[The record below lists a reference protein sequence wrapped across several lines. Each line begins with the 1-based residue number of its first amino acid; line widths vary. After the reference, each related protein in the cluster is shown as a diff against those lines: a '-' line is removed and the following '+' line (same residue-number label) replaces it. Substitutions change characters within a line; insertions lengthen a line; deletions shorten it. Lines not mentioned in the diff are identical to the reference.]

1 MKMFKKYVKQK
12 SSLEKLSSKRRLK
25 QFLIGF
31 IVVFFLG
38 AMYPSQ
44 SRAETLMTDKQSA
57 IIDNITEIVNQ
68 ENISDEDVA
77 KLESELS
84 QLGIDSPSYFTPEN
98 PSELKQARGYGQTHD
113 LGQGWKA
120 RVDKPKAGAKE
131 QKPHVHVYKG
141 KVEGIENVDGTKSHG
156 KTLNEVGVPKSIQ
169 KKAKALKDY
178 KKGQEDLKEM
188 EKAKDKIE
196 AKKLNLKKTAD
207 IIIAIGIFV
216 AVVGLVIFATSSI
229 AAWGAFLLLI

>member
-1 MKMFKKYVKQK
+1 MFKKYVKQK

-31 IVVFFLG
+31 IVVFFLA

-44 SRAETLMTDKQSA
+44 SRAETLMTDEQSA
-57 IIDNITEIVNQ
+57 IIDNIKDIVKQ
-68 ENISDEDVA
+68 KKISYEEVA

-84 QLGIDSPSYFTPEN
+84 KLGIDSASYFTPEN
-98 PSELKQARGYGQTHD
+98 QSELRSRGYSQWHD
-113 LGQGWKA
+113 LGAGWRA
-120 RVDKPKAGAKE
+120 RVDKPTSGKN
-131 QKPHVHVYKG
+131 QSKPHIHVEKENG
-141 KVEGIENVDGTKSHG
+141 SIRGVESVDGTKSHG
-156 KTLNEVGVPKSIQ
+156 KTLNEAGVPKSVQ

-178 KKGQEDLKEM
+178 KKGQEDLKNM

-216 AVVGLVIFATSSI
+216 AVVGLVIFATASI
-229 AAWGAFLLLI
+229 ASWGAFLLLI

>member
-1 MKMFKKYVKQK
+1 MFKKYVKQK

-113 LGQGWKA
+113 LGQG
-120 RVDKPKAGAKE
+120 
-131 QKPHVHVYKG
+131 
-141 KVEGIENVDGTKSHG
+141 
-156 KTLNEVGVPKSIQ
+156 
-169 KKAKALKDY
+169 
-178 KKGQEDLKEM
+178 
-188 EKAKDKIE
+188 
-196 AKKLNLKKTAD
+196 
-207 IIIAIGIFV
+207 
-216 AVVGLVIFATSSI
+216 
-229 AAWGAFLLLI
+229 